1 MGIPTYP
8 VRPDIVK
15 VFPVR
20 DQREERGTVKLK
32 TTNNSSRVGASR
44 ITGAYSYDARRV
56 KGKTCCWYRKMDRK
70 RYEEN
75 KKSGREKRKKGTEKA
90 WYK

>member
-44 ITGAYSYDARRV
+44 ITGAYS
-56 KGKTCCWYRKMDRK
+56 
-70 RYEEN
+70 
-75 KKSGREKRKKGTEKA
+75 
-90 WYK
+90 